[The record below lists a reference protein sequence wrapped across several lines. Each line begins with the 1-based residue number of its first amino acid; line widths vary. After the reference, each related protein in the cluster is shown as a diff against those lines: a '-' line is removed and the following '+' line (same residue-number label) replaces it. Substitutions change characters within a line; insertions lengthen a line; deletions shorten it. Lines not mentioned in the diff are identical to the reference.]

1 MYLENKNKYSYILV
15 LIIFPVYNDKMNKKL
30 KFLIFIFCAA
40 VNFECWPVSIDK
52 ATGNTSE
59 FRGNDMFKDKVI
71 LITGGTSGIG
81 LATAVKFAE
90 QGAAHVIV
98 CGRNRSKWQA
108 AQSYIKNHL
117 NENQIKVIEYRPC
130 DVRIESEIKEL
141 IESIFTQYNHLD
153 VCFNNAGVQ
162 PGTSDLKANITMME
176 FESKLDKDGSILYR
190 LPPPQPTTP
199 KNITNISII
208 PTQHTDISPFAESP
222 IATSIFGVFYSLKWE
237 LKTIFEKQ
245 PKNLP
250 VAIIN
255 TSSRNGVIPDPHR
268 PLYAG
273 AKAFILSLTRSTSNQ
288 VAQQVVSEKRA
299 SIRINAISPGPVD
312 TPLERAA
319 FPGSDAEF
327 NSKASLGVPMQ
338 RVAKPEEIATV
349 VLFLANE
356 QQSSYVTGANIPVD
370 GGDIASPLIK

>member
-1 MYLENKNKYSYILV
+1 MKKYCFSILFIGI
-15 LIIFPVYNDKMNKKL
+15 LISLHSFHSFCYAADIFNDRTTKSL
-30 KFLIFIFCAA
+30 ARGDA
-40 VNFECWPVSIDK
+40 V
-52 ATGNTSE
+52 
-59 FRGNDMFKDKVI
+59 FKDKVV

-98 CGRNRSKWQA
+98 CGRNRSKWEA

-117 NENQIKVIEYRPC
+117 NDKQKEVIEYKPC
-130 DVRIESEIKEL
+130 DVRIESEVKKL
-141 IESIFTQYNHLD
+141 IEDIFTQYKRMD

-162 PGTSDLKANITMME
+162 PGNIDLKANITMME
-176 FESKLDKDGSILYR
+176 FESMLDKDGSILYR
-190 LPPPQPTTP
+190 LPPPQPTSP
-199 KNITNISII
+199 KDQTYPPII
-208 PTQHTDISPFAESP
+208 PTQQTDASPYAESP
-222 IATSIFGVFYSLKWE
+222 IATSIFGVFYCLKWE
-237 LKTIFEKQ
+237 IKNIIEKQ

-288 VAQQVVSEKRA
+288 VAQQVVDDKRA
-299 SIRINAISPGPVD
+299 SIRINAVSPGPVD

-338 RVAKPEEIATV
+338 RVAKPEEIATAI
-349 VLFLANE
+349 LFLANE
-356 QQSSYVTGANIPVD
+356 QQSSYITGANIPVD
-370 GGDIASPLIK
+370 GGDIASPLIVAPKN